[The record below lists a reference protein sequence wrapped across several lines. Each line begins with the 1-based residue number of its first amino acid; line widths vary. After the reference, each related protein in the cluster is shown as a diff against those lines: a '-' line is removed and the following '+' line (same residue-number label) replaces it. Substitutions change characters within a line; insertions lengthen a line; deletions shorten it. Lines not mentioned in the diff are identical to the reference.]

1 MAAAGSSWTMNSM
14 VAAMSSAATGW
25 MPRYGPA
32 SMLSRTAG
40 LTCVSNS
47 VATAPGSTQHTR
59 TPSGASSCR
68 RASLNAVTPN
78 LVALY
83 TALPP
88 RAIRPATDPTL
99 IRSATPRGPLAAAAR
114 RCGIASWVTCSS
126 PFRFKSSMRRQSSS
140 RLVSN
145 GPSSMMPALLT
156 KTSSRPSSSVT
167 RPTAARPCF
176 SSVISAGRASSGRLS
191 AASSAARSA
200 SRSSRRAT
208 AATRAPRRAS
218 LRTVAWPI
226 PLLAPV
232 TRATSESPRP
242 AVSGPRVTGA
252 PPTW

>member
-1 MAAAGSSWTMNSM
+1 MAAAGSSWTMNSI

-25 MPRYGPA
+25 IPRYGPA
-32 SMLSRTAG
+32 SMRSRTARS
-40 LTCVSNS
+40 TWVSSS

-59 TPSGASSCR
+59 TPSGASSWR

-78 LVALY
+78 LAALY

-99 IRSATPRGPLAAAAR
+99 IRSATPRGPLAADAR
-114 RCGIASWVTCSS
+114 RYGIASWVTCRS
-126 PFRFKSSMRRQSSS
+126 PFRFRSSMRRQSSS
-140 RLVSN
+140 GLVSN
-145 GPSSMMPALLT
+145 GPSSMTPALLT
-156 KTSSRPSSSVT
+156 RTSSRPNSSAT
-167 RPTAARPCF
+167 RPTAARPCLA
-176 SSVISAGRASSGRLS
+176 SVMSAGRASTRRPS

-208 AATRAPRRAS
+208 AATSAPRRAS
-218 LRTVAWPI
+218 RRTVAWPI

-232 TRATSESPRP
+232 TRATSAASW
-242 AVSGPRVTGA
+242 SVTGV